1 MPGAPKL
8 VDRCMLGL
16 AGVSPSL
23 CGRKAEGHR
32 QEAQPQPPPLLWFSF
47 LEAPVTLCFP
57 ESSRTLWRKLFMGDG
72 VGQGPWLEGIQYLPQ
87 GGQSQQGKQAEA
99 WL

>member
-16 AGVSPSL
+16 AGVSTSL
-23 CGRKAEGHR
+23 CGRKAQGHR
-32 QEAQPQPPPLLWFSF
+32 QEAQPQPPPLPWFSF

-57 ESSRTLWRKLFMGDG
+57 ESSRTLRRKLFVGDG

-87 GGQSQQGKQAEA
+87 GWSEPAG
-99 WL
+99 

>member
-16 AGVSPSL
+16 AGVSTSL
-23 CGRKAEGHR
+23 CGRKAQGHR
-32 QEAQPQPPPLLWFSF
+32 QEAQPQPPPLPWFSF

-57 ESSRTLWRKLFMGDG
+57 ESSRTLWRKLFVGDRDTVSSTG
-72 VGQGPWLEGIQYLPQ
+72 VVRA
-87 GGQSQQGKQAEA
+87 SRVKQAEA
-99 WL
+99 WH

>member
-1 MPGAPKL
+1 
-8 VDRCMLGL
+8 
-16 AGVSPSL
+16 
-23 CGRKAEGHR
+23 
-32 QEAQPQPPPLLWFSF
+32 
-47 LEAPVTLCFP
+47 
-57 ESSRTLWRKLFMGDG
+57 MGEG

>member
-16 AGVSPSL
+16 AGVSTSL
-23 CGRKAEGHR
+23 CGRKAQGLR
-32 QEAQPQPPPLLWFSF
+32 QEAQPQPPPLPWFSF

-57 ESSRTLWRKLFMGDG
+57 ESSRTLWGKLRG
-72 VGQGPWLEGIQYLPQ
+72 
-87 GGQSQQGKQAEA
+87 
-99 WL
+99 